1 MKKLI
6 TIITLFITLVG
17 LGFAGDK
24 AIIVNNTNKAVKVKA
39 ETTAYERPAKSIIT
53 SEPHS
58 EISLDS
64 FEDREYLFK
73 QDREDTSIKFS
84 EEGWFVF
91 QKWEYRGDLYIEISC
106 KAEDEN
112 IEWF

>member
-6 TIITLFITLVG
+6 IIITLFITLVG

-24 AIIVNNTNKAVKVKA
+24 AIIVNNTDKSVKVKA

-58 EISLDS
+58 EIELES
-64 FEDREYLFK
+64 FENREYLFK

-84 EEGWFVF
+84 EEGWYIS
-91 QKWEYRGDLYIEISC
+91 QKFERRGDLYIEIDYRTV
-106 KAEDEN
+106 EE
-112 IEWF
+112 EWF

>member
-1 MKKLI
+1 MKKIILVVTLLI
-6 TIITLFITLVG
+6 ALAGSV
-17 LGFAGDK
+17 FAGDK
-24 AIIVNNTNKAVKVKA
+24 AIIVNNTDRTVKVKA

-58 EISLDS
+58 EVSLDS

-91 QKWEYRGDLYIEISC
+91 QKWEYRGDLYIEIDYRTV
-106 KAEDEN
+106 EE
-112 IEWF
+112 EWF